1 LYIRTG
7 FHHYCTLRSEL
18 LLTFRDLNIL
28 SIFVGDPCSKFI
40 PLVRNAIEANGT
52 VNLQK
57 VKELNAAIKEIPTG
71 DNLRGEYAMIL
82 ADPNITDTFVKTI
95 FHCLKDVV
103 DQMEEVP
110 DFRKHVN
117 VNNLTCCVDLG
128 LKAYT
133 VIKEATFKK
142 HSPGKDIFVTF
153 YGLLIHRLV
162 DDKLKE
168 FNEISPEIVRFFHSE
183 PIARKLILYY
193 ALQQINAEEIQATK
207 QLLQLIGC
215 LEHRLNAEETFLHS
229 LVTLPSLQNS
239 TDLQNIVIGEF
250 LMPRCTYTSVHIA
263 LLEFLTNANAKLSAS
278 ELLGYL
284 ESICQFTPAEEQ
296 EGAFVLPYATKFME
310 RVTSRVRPEN
320 APFFFKYLE
329 KLKNPTSDMEVD
341 SNASITSEPEPEPEP
356 ESEASIQQE
365 PESSAQEPE
374 TIQEPESMV
383 NSDTAGGEES
393 EAADALVQM
402 PIDAVENNQARSPN
416 TNSEATETDEPTP
429 MDE

>member
-1 LYIRTG
+1 
-7 FHHYCTLRSEL
+7 
-18 LLTFRDLNIL
+18 
-28 SIFVGDPCSKFI
+28 
-40 PLVRNAIEANGT
+40 
-52 VNLQK
+52 
-57 VKELNAAIKEIPTG
+57 
-71 DNLRGEYAMIL
+71 
-82 ADPNITDTFVKTI
+82 
-95 FHCLKDVV
+95 
-103 DQMEEVP
+103 
-110 DFRKHVN
+110 
-117 VNNLTCCVDLG
+117 
-128 LKAYT
+128 
-133 VIKEATFKK
+133 
-142 HSPGKDIFVTF
+142 
-153 YGLLIHRLV
+153 
-162 DDKLKE
+162 
-168 FNEISPEIVRFFHSE
+168 
-183 PIARKLILYY
+183 
-193 ALQQINAEEIQATK
+193 
-207 QLLQLIGC
+207 
-215 LEHRLNAEETFLHS
+215 
-229 LVTLPSLQNS
+229 
-239 TDLQNIVIGEF
+239 
-250 LMPRCTYTSVHIA
+250 VHIA